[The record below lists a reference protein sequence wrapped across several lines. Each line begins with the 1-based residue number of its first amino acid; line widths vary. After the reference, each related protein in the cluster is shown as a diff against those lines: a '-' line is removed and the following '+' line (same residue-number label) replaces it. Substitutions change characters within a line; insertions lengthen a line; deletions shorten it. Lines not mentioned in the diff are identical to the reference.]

1 MSKDEKE
8 EMVWIIQFE
17 RRKANTAH
25 IPSPWNSV
33 LHFKALPGT
42 SHVLSQGHWHL
53 ILLTAVFCTIR
64 EDPIASLPELLT
76 DRELKIQVSYNV
88 WQLRWHKIASLCCA
102 EIGFAALPT
111 WSSFWFTL
119 LVLMS
124 PHPYFFPKQTS
135 LLPFIIFHERF
146 LLPRY
151 PLCSNL
157 KIRPSSLNIIL
168 KAEESSTITSLPVGL
183 ILLLMHPNGTSFSLF
198 FLTFA
203 LIFSM
208 SFECIIHFKSEVFFI
223 QTILQM
229 LLS

>member
-8 EMVWIIQFE
+8 KEERVWIIQFE

-53 ILLTAVFCTIR
+53 ILLTAIFCTIR

-119 LVLMS
+119 LLLDPAQKFGNQFLCLPTPIS
-124 PHPYFFPKQTS
+124 FLSKHPYFP
-135 LLPFIIFHERF
+135 
-146 LLPRY
+146 
-151 PLCSNL
+151 
-157 KIRPSSLNIIL
+157 
-168 KAEESSTITSLPVGL
+168 
-183 ILLLMHPNGTSFSLF
+183 SLF
-198 FLTFA
+198 FMNAFY
-203 LIFSM
+203 FH
-208 SFECIIHFKSEVFFI
+208 IILFVPILKSDPQVW
-223 QTILQM
+223 T
-229 LLS
+229 